1 VAPAGKLV
9 TESRGTYSESTE
21 GSSTVDWLHPLYH
34 RGGDPHQRG
43 STHGYIFLHDCPTI
57 ILFNSE
63 ALYDF
68 MSSKCGKKA
77 KLSLIVR
84 EATYV
89 ISTPGGRVAANRIVR
104 KVSFELAG
112 KYSVHTLLY

>member
-1 VAPAGKLV
+1 
-9 TESRGTYSESTE
+9 
-21 GSSTVDWLHPLYH
+21 
-34 RGGDPHQRG
+34 
-43 STHGYIFLHDCPTI
+43 
-57 ILFNSE
+57 
-63 ALYDF
+63 
-68 MSSKCGKKA
+68 MSSICAKKA

-89 ISTPGGRVAANRIVR
+89 ISTPGGWVAVNRIVR